1 MLFVPQREI
10 MISESRVEPLMG
22 VALVHEDVIKKE
34 EKDVRIFLQVVLTY
48 RQAHCELKC
57 RFILYRELLA
67 LDARQIHKVRERG
80 RGADGT
86 WILQ

>member
-34 EKDVRIFLQVVLTY
+34 E
-48 RQAHCELKC
+48 HCELKC